1 MKLIKYYYISICVML
16 CLFMA
21 GCGTDEPQLI
31 MDSEET
37 VIDEKTD
44 EVYEVYEV
52 VQVKVYV
59 HMTGEV
65 VNPGLYEL
73 ADGSRLYDAVMLA
86 GGFTENADTEY
97 ANLAEV
103 LVDGKQYQIY
113 SKDEVLNMS
122 IQGSGESAEAH
133 YTGDGL
139 LDINEATNTEL
150 MTISGIGQSKADAI
164 VEYRQQNGRFD
175 KTEDIMNVSG
185 IGEGLYQR
193 IKDSITVR

>member
-44 EVYEVYEV
+44 ETDEVYEV
-52 VQVKVYV
+52 VQAKVYV

-73 ADGSRLYDAVMLA
+73 ADDSRLYDAVMLA

>member
-1 MKLIKYYYISICVML
+1 MKIIKYYYISICVML

-44 EVYEVYEV
+44 EADEVYEV
-52 VQVKVYV
+52 VQAKVYV

-122 IQGSGESAEAH
+122 IQGSGENAEAY

>member
-1 MKLIKYYYISICVML
+1 MKIIKYYYISICVML

-44 EVYEVYEV
+44 EADEVYEV
-52 VQVKVYV
+52 VQAKVYV

-73 ADGSRLYDAVMLA
+73 ADDSRLYDAVMLA

>member
-1 MKLIKYYYISICVML
+1 MKIIKYYYISICVML

-44 EVYEVYEV
+44 EADEVYEV

-73 ADGSRLYDAVMLA
+73 ADDSRLYDAVMLA

-122 IQGSGESAEAH
+122 IQGSGENAEAH